1 MIESLLAMPTYE
13 LIWVAIGFMGQA
25 LFSARFLAQ
34 WIYSERARRSTVPEV
49 FWYFSMGG
57 GLTLLSY
64 AIYRQDPVFIAGQAT
79 GLLIYS
85 RNIYFIWRERFGRRS
100 RVQAERA
107 SSEGPAE

>member
-1 MIESLLAMPTYE
+1 MIDTLMAMPTYE

-85 RNIYFIWRERFGRRS
+85 RNIYFIWRERLRNRGGAS
-100 RVQAERA
+100 QNKSSPESSAE
-107 SSEGPAE
+107 